1 MVVKLQCGHWKL
13 NQEKSCSLLTAEPP
27 LQIVFSFKSPVSHKL
42 LNICNRD
49 KGPES
54 GSRFT
59 GGARQPGHH
68 QAALLHWLLHH
79 SGPPSCVHHHHLK
92 SPAELVLDMT
102 RKLQS
107 SALILS
113 ETLCSFI
120 PCPLVLVI
128 KWASDVSKVL
138 SCSGQHNVS
147 RKVEDHRNLPSVAK
161 APMTHNSQGLA
172 KVEVESQ
179 GS

>member
-1 MVVKLQCGHWKL
+1 MFYLHLCTRCVCLQEAEKKKNQILSVTGVSDGCKLQCGHWKL

-27 LQIVFSFKSPVSHKL
+27 LQIVFSFKSPVSNKL

-54 GSRFT
+54 GPRFT

-68 QAALLHWLLHH
+68 QAALLPWLLYH
-79 SGPPSCVHHHHLK
+79 SGPPSCVHHHHLR

-128 KWASDVSKVL
+128 KWA
-138 SCSGQHNVS
+138 QMFQ
-147 RKVEDHRNLPSVAK
+147 RF
-161 APMTHNSQGLA
+161 
-172 KVEVESQ
+172 
-179 GS
+179 

>member
-1 MVVKLQCGHWKL
+1 MYTVCVPAGSRKKKKTILSLTGVSDGCKLQCRHWKL
-13 NQEKSCSLLTAEPP
+13 NQEKSCSLLTAKPP
-27 LQIVFSFKSPVSHKL
+27 LQIVFSFKSPVSNKL
-42 LNICNRD
+42 LNICNRN

-54 GSRFT
+54 GPRFT

-68 QAALLHWLLHH
+68 QAALLPWLLHH
-79 SGPPSCVHHHHLK
+79 SGPPSCVHHHHLR

-120 PCPLVLVI
+120 PCPLVPVI
-128 KWASDVSKVL
+128 KWARA
-138 SCSGQHNVS
+138 QMFQ
-147 RKVEDHRNLPSVAK
+147 RF
-161 APMTHNSQGLA
+161 
-172 KVEVESQ
+172 
-179 GS
+179 